1 MGKARKLGMQFS
13 AVIMLTAAY
22 LAIALAVP
30 CGTLA
35 ADRDG
40 DRDDDGGGR
49 HSRSGDEAGI
59 DRSGF
64 PQPEVRRSSHGLLR
78 TRLRAF
84 IVPLKSLISTNN
96 SGAVTSATRVR
107 AAFNRHIR
115 GM

>member
-22 LAIALAVP
+22 L
-30 CGTLA
+30 
-35 ADRDG
+35 DG

-84 IVPLKSLISTNN
+84 IAPNEIVDQPT
-96 SGAVTSATRVR
+96 GETREINTPTFEGTIPGPTLSV
-107 AAFNRHIR
+107 
-115 GM
+115 